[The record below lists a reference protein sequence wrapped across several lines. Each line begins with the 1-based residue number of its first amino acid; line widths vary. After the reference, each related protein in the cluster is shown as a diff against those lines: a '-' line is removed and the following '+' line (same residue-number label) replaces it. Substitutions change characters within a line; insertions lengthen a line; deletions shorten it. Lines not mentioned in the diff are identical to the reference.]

1 MPDDENARRRRQF
14 EDELIGLDPDDPE
27 AQEFADH
34 LHKMQRAEPT
44 FTVESS
50 LRGVAEFA
58 EGSTRASGL
67 RWWTAV
73 LIVVLILLG
82 VIVAAWDQLSA
93 FIAHVSQ

>member
-1 MPDDENARRRRQF
+1 MPDDDQTRRRRQF
-14 EDELIGLDPDDPE
+14 DDELIGLDPDDPE

-34 LHKMQRAEPT
+34 LHKMQKAEPA

-58 EGSTRASGL
+58 EGSTRATGL

-73 LIVVLILLG
+73 AIVVLILLG

-93 FIAHVSQ
+93 VVEHVSR